1 MCCRSWGSSC
11 SPSRNPAAG
20 RPELSEQTRK
30 QDCERNAAQRWIP
43 DHSDELRPYRP
54 VLLGDDLYCC
64 QSVCRA
70 VLDAGAD
77 FVFVCKP
84 NSHKRLY
91 ELLHDQFMRSTG
103 WLKTRNRKKQ
113 VERHRFRWMNGVA
126 VRDSDDAVEGA
137 WIEYAIERKG
147 KRTYTNTFFTSLE
160 VTADNVAAIA
170 RAGRARWKIENEGFN
185 CLARHGYNLK
195 RNFGHGSDG
204 LANLLATLN
213 LFAFALHAV
222 LDCVCDF
229 VAAMPGQ
236 NRNPAR
242 LLRETAG
249 LDGVLLLPA
258 LDGLVRDDAQATPA
272 AGPAAG
278 SGLRIPVTQRA
289 RSRTPGRRPQ
299 PTQAAVR
306 FEGRLAAPSAG
317 LPAPRP
323 RLSACTPSLAG
334 TVRTSIQAPKSLRRS
349 QLHLPDLPK

>member
-1 MCCRSWGSSC
+1 M
-11 SPSRNPAAG
+11 
-20 RPELSEQTRK
+20 
-30 QDCERNAAQRWIP
+30 
-43 DHSDELRPYRP
+43 RPYRP
-54 VLLGDDLYCC
+54 IFLGDDLYCC
-64 QSVCRA
+64 QSVCHT

-91 ELLHDQFMRSTG
+91 ELLHDQFIPSTG

-126 VRDSDDAVEGA
+126 VRDSDDAVDGS
-137 WIEYAIERKG
+137 AIERKG
-147 KRTYTNTFFTSLE
+147 KRTYTNRSSPASPPT
-160 VTADNVAAIA
+160 VAAIA
-170 RAGRARWKIENEGFN
+170 RAGRARWKIENEGN

-213 LFAFALHAV
+213 PSPSRCMRSWTAFALWRQ
-222 LDCVCDF
+222 CR
-229 VAAMPGQ
+229 GRTG
-236 NRNPAR
+236 N
-242 LLRETAG
+242 RETA
-249 LDGVLLLPA
+249 LTEYLLPA
-258 LDGLVRDDAQATPA
+258 LDGLVREM
-272 AGPAAG
+272 
-278 SGLRIPVTQRA
+278 LKQRPPCRKA
-289 RSRTPGRRPQ
+289 VSESPSPGRRPK

-317 LPAPRP
+317 RPPRASAQ
-323 RLSACTPSLAG
+323 RLYTVASG